1 MTVPLKRWLQEQDVE
16 VPNKGSWSRRVA
28 TAIDPDPEE
37 PTHGS
42 WDRRAVVRA
51 GVEEDLG
58 TGSWRARL
66 KNAIRQGLLTL
77 GTSEPDEP
85 IFDPGEDYDPED
97 GVQLV
102 GVSNFWR
109 TSSVGTPK
117 GPQRPANVE
126 EGTLLLM
133 VESVRADATTT
144 APEGW
149 TLLRRAQTGTTG
161 LHSRMSFWSKIATAS
176 EPERYELDGMPGVWA
191 GAVLALDN
199 HAGTGTN
206 SASLSL
212 TAPTVEGTAGGLLVG
227 LFAGREVTYGTNPL
241 PSGMTEVAR
250 LFDGSAVGASLIVGW
265 EPLAA
270 TGATGS
276 RTLTP
281 SSNWGRDVASLVPVD
296 PAT

>member
-1 MTVPLKRWLQEQDVE
+1 VWLAGAWRTLSGGAPPTGDVLVELAQTLPALAQSATLTVDEG
-16 VPNKGSWSRRVA
+16 VPSEG
-28 TAIDPDPEE
+28 TAELDQVLPALTQSAEA
-37 PTHGS
+37 
-42 WDRRAVVRA
+42 AVSQPA
-51 GVEEDLG
+51 
-58 TGSWRARL
+58 
-66 KNAIRQGLLTL
+66 
-77 GTSEPDEP
+77 P
-85 IFDPGEDYDPED
+85 D

-102 GVSNFWR
+102 GVSTFWR
-109 TSSVGTPK
+109 TTSVDTPN
-117 GPQRPANVE
+117 GPERPANVE

-133 VESVRADATTT
+133 VESVRANATTT

-149 TLLRRAQTGTTG
+149 TLLRRAQTGTTN

-176 EPERYELDGMPGVWA
+176 EPERYELGGMPSVWA

-250 LFDGSAVGASLIVGW
+250 LFDGNAVGASLIVGW